1 MPRNLS
7 RPIALIAAITI
18 GLSVTAAA
26 PASAAPP
33 VTATAATP
41 ERDRQ
46 LRERITALLP
56 ANHQARLAALDARLD
71 LPEGDPRDLAE
82 AVINPDD
89 YECDTTALTTWLE
102 ASIADWTPED
112 VENVLIVIMLNLVF
126 YDALLFPE
134 PAAGRFFGAD
144 GEYTGKLQRSFGNLK
159 RFWDIDGHDIELVPA
174 HGSTLRDVPRMTR
187 VLQSA
192 LGLTEAEAAEVAA
205 SLAVIVNQ
213 PQYDYGNHP
222 IFTFN
227 AFAFTADGQEFPG
240 AGIPTDKI
248 IMGDGMLD
256 GFRAIGLSDV
266 APNAILGHEYGH
278 HIQFERNLFESPLT
292 GPEATRRTE
301 LMADS
306 FSTYWASHKR
316 GDNLRWN
323 RVRKTLQTFYNIGDC
338 AFEDDGHHGT
348 PNQRLRAADWG
359 NDVAARTWPPNRVL
373 PSLTFARLFERKLPA
388 LVAPDAG

>member
-1 MPRNLS
+1 MALS
-7 RPIALIAAITI
+7 AALTI
-18 GLSVTAAA
+18 GMSVLVVA
-26 PASAAPP
+26 PVSAGA
-33 VTATAATP
+33 P

-46 LRERITALLP
+46 LRARITALLP
-56 ANHQARLAALDARLD
+56 DDYRARLAALDARLD
-71 LPEGDPRDLAE
+71 VSEGDPRDIAE
-82 AVINPDD
+82 AVIDPDD
-89 YECDTTALTTWLE
+89 YECGTTELTTWLE
-102 ASIADWTPED
+102 ASVADWTPED
-112 VENVLIVIMLNLVF
+112 FENVLVVILLNLVF

-134 PAAGRFFGAD
+134 PAAGRYFGAD
-144 GEYTGKLQRSFGNLK
+144 GEYTGKLQRSFGNLQ
-159 RFWDIDGHDIELVPA
+159 RFWDIDGRDIEMVPA
-174 HGSTLRDVPRMTR
+174 HGGTLRDVPRMTR
-187 VLQSA
+187 VLQFV
-192 LGLTEAEAAEVAA
+192 LELPEAEAAEAA
-205 SLAVIVNQ
+205 AALAAIVDQ
-213 PQYDYGNHP
+213 PKYDYGNHP

-278 HIQFERNLFESPLT
+278 HIQFERDLFASPLP

-301 LMADS
+301 LMADA

-316 GDNLRWN
+316 GENLRWN

-338 AFEDDGHHGT
+338 AFDDVGHHGT

-359 NDVAARTWPPNRVL
+359 HDIAVRSWPPTRVL